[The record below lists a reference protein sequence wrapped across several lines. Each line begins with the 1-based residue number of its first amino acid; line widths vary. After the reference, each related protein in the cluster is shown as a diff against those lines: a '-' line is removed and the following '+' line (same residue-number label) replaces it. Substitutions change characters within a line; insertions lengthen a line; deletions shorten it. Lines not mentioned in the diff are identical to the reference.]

1 MLTNDNKEDDD
12 KEDDDKE
19 DDNKEDDDKE
29 NDDIHRLI
37 IKQKQKRTKKL
48 VRFSRGGVRIQGT
61 YYKPTTI
68 SRRITIV

>member
-1 MLTNDNKEDDD
+1 MTI
-12 KEDDDKE
+12 
-19 DDNKEDDDKE
+19 KE
-29 NDDIHRLI
+29 NDNIYRLI
-37 IKQKQKRTKKL
+37 IKQKQKRMKKL